1 LNENSLIILALKITL
16 IADVLAVLVFI
27 GDYSRLAKWWSN
39 PIGRTIVIKDF
50 LLVLAFVPSILSL
63 FFRFTRF
70 GSMVAAW
77 FDVAIFSG
85 IAAVMLWRVVIFERI
100 HRHRS
105 PTSGDPP
112 DQAM

>member
-1 LNENSLIILALKITL
+1 MNETQWITLALKIVL

-63 FFRFTRF
+63 FFRFSRL
-70 GSMVAAW
+70 SSVVAAW
-77 FDVAIFSG
+77 FDVAIFTG
-85 IAAVMLWRVVIFERI
+85 IAAVMLWRVVVFERI
-100 HRHRS
+100 HRHR
-105 PTSGDPP
+105 GDGEG
-112 DQAM
+112 Q